1 MFSVFPLAL
10 AETVLGKRLLDAV
23 LAAGFKVRLAL
34 RRKDGAELA
43 DDDRTAVRGL
53 LETFEASVEAEIP
66 SRPDLPPADEAVA
79 YLLSRCQTDA
89 AFWRVMGHT
98 QSFRLLCAAEA
109 ARTGEDLDAVMN
121 RRGTPAARGE

>member
-1 MFSVFPLAL
+1 MFSVYPLAI

-34 RRKDGAELA
+34 RRKDGAELT
-43 DDDRTAVRGL
+43 DDDRARVRAL
-53 LETFEASVEAEIP
+53 LEAFEASVEADIP
-66 SRPDLPPADEAVA
+66 SRPDLLPADEAVA
-79 YLLSRCQTDA
+79 YLLNRCQTDA